1 MQMLQW
7 LGIDGRVR
15 SPRGVNL
22 CLPSERAFAA
32 IDATKTRGPYLS
44 RLNRHR
50 LSHDRAAASNDL
62 KVGNR
67 SPAGRNG
74 TGGSGEG
81 AERFHGRFAKE
92 WAHGSRLPQ

>member
-7 LGIDGRVR
+7 VGIDGRVR

-22 CLPSERAFAA
+22 CLPSEMAFAA
-32 IDATKTRGPYLS
+32 KDATKTRGPCFS

-50 LSHDRAAASNDL
+50 LSHDRAAASDDL

-67 SPAGRNG
+67 SPAWRNG

-81 AERFHGRFAKE
+81 PERFHGGFVEE
-92 WAHGSRLPQ
+92 WAHGSGLPQ